1 MLSHWISFPPDRWG
15 RWGYSEAPRSLWFLQ
30 VAASANHFQW
40 RLRNIW
46 NICDSSKR
54 LRLKN
59 DRCHSNQEAAVIWRS
74 DGFSRRGRLQN
85 LSAERWLLKESES
98 DVKSNQVS
106 TLHQCTMC
114 TFRITILLYPK
125 WYNKWKILRYVPAC
139 SVRRNRYSRMY
150 ALCTPVTFGRVTR
163 SPLTI
168 PSPKDS
174 PFRPY
179 HLKSNTHAAFGGPGK
194 SSEDMEPEV
203 RPKRVQIFRGI
214 ISICNICKLL
224 IYLV

>member
-15 RWGYSEAPRSLWFLQ
+15 RWGYSEVPRSLWFLQ

-40 RLRNIW
+40 KLWNIW

-106 TLHQCTMC
+106 TLHQCAQIC
-114 TFRITILLYPK
+114 TSVGAQIYFCVVNSQLSQNCIHFIGDMMITHY
-125 WYNKWKILRYVPAC
+125 WYLI
-139 SVRRNRYSRMY
+139 MM
-150 ALCTPVTFGRVTR
+150 
-163 SPLTI
+163 
-168 PSPKDS
+168 
-174 PFRPY
+174 
-179 HLKSNTHAAFGGPGK
+179 H
-194 SSEDMEPEV
+194 SE
-203 RPKRVQIFRGI
+203 
-214 ISICNICKLL
+214 KLFQL
-224 IYLV
+224 NVEIGLM